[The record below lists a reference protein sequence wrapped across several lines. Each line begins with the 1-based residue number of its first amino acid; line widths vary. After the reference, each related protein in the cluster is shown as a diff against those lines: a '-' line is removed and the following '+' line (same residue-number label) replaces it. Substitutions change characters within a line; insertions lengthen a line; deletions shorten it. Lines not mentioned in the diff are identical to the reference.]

1 MDIIKQAVG
10 IDVSQKELV
19 VCLGR
24 MDAEFNLELYAFKV
38 FKNTEHGQKSLL
50 IWVKK
55 HTLESV
61 NLRFVMEAT
70 GVYHE
75 SFAYFLDE
83 KGYDLSVV
91 LPNKISNY
99 IRSLNLNTKTDK
111 SDSKAIAMF
120 GLERKLDKWHRP
132 KKIFREMKQLTRE
145 RDQVINERTMVKN
158 QTHAEKTEARPNK
171 SSLERLKERLLLLN
185 KQEKE
190 IKKEIEE
197 LIKEDKELN
206 EIVKKI
212 CTTPGIGLITVSV
225 VLAETNGFELVK
237 NKKQIVSY
245 AGFDVRERQSGT
257 SIKGKARISKRG
269 NKNIRKAMYFPG
281 WTAIRHDER
290 FKTIFSRHI
299 SKHGIKMK
307 AGVVIQRKLLE
318 MIYTIYKTGI
328 PYDKDY
334 LQKQELEIKEE
345 IENI

>member
-111 SDSKAIAMF
+111 SDSKAIAIF

>member
-1 MDIIKQAVG
+1 MEILKQSVG

-19 VCLGR
+19 VCLGK
-24 MDAEFNLELYAFKV
+24 MDAEFNPELYAFKV
-38 FKNTEHGQKSLL
+38 FKNTEHGHQSLL
-50 IWVKK
+50 TWVKA

-61 NLRFVMEAT
+61 SLRFVMEAT
-70 GVYHE
+70 GIYHE

-83 KGYDLSVV
+83 NGCDLSVV

-120 GLERKLDKWHRP
+120 GLERKLDNWHRP
-132 KKIFREMKQLTRE
+132 KKIFSLMKQLTRE
-145 RDQVINERTMVKN
+145 RDQIVDERTMVKN
-158 QTHAEKTEARPNK
+158 KTHAEKTEARPNT
-171 SSLERLKERLLLLN
+171 SSLNRLNERLLLLN

-197 LIKEDKELN
+197 LIKEDEELHKTIN
-206 EIVKKI
+206 II
-212 CTTPGIGLITVSV
+212 CTTPGVGLLTASI
-225 VLAETNGFELVK
+225 VLAESNGFELVK
-237 NKKQIVSY
+237 NKKQLVSY
-245 AGFDVRERQSGT
+245 AGFDIRERQSGT
-257 SIKGKARISKRG
+257 SIKGKPRISKKG
-269 NKNIRKAMYFPG
+269 NKYIRKAMYFPG
-281 WTAIRHDER
+281 WTAIKHDEH

-328 PYDKDY
+328 PYDKEY
-334 LQKQELEIKEE
+334 LQDH
-345 IENI
+345 